1 MNHTASIVP
10 SQQSRPVP
18 RRTPALLA
26 LLVVCAVA
34 VFGWRV
40 IDQAGYTP
48 GSRVGY
54 DLGLTGAV
62 MMLVLFLYPLR
73 KHLRW
78 LRNAGPLR
86 EWLNLHMLLGI
97 CGPLLILFHS
107 RFHIGSINAAVAMI
121 SMLIV
126 AGSGI
131 IGRFIYTRVHHTLH
145 GRKLAARE
153 LRTALAESLAAIQGG
168 KALPLEANS
177 AMEEYETKVNR
188 QSAGAA
194 GRTMKF
200 FTIGWQRRRVAREI
214 HRSLGRQAEA
224 KRLAVQIDEYLVGLQ
239 RVAQFSVYER
249 LFSLWHVLHIP
260 LVALLVVS
268 AVYHVIAVHMY

>member
-1 MNHTASIVP
+1 MNHTASIA
-10 SQQSRPVP
+10 SSKQSRPVP
-18 RRTPALLA
+18 RRIPALLA
-26 LLVVCAVA
+26 LLVICAVA
-34 VFGWRV
+34 VFGWHV
-40 IDQAGYTP
+40 VHQAGYAP
-48 GSRVGY
+48 GSRAGY

-73 KHLRW
+73 KHLPW
-78 LRNAGPLR
+78 LRTAGPLR
-86 EWLNLHMLLGI
+86 DWLNLHMLLGI

-107 RFHIGSINAAVAMI
+107 RLHIGSINAAVAMA

-145 GRKLAARE
+145 GRKLAAKE

-168 KALPLEANS
+168 RQLPPKAKSALED
-177 AMEEYETKVNR
+177 YEASVNR
-188 QSAGAA
+188 AADGAIA
-194 GRTMKF
+194 RVRKF
-200 FTIGWQRRRVAREI
+200 LAVGWQRKRVARTI
-214 HRSLGRQAEA
+214 HRSLGRQAGG
-224 KRLAVQIDEYLVGLQ
+224 RQLAVQIDEYLVGLQ
-239 RVAQFSVYER
+239 RITQLSVYER

-268 AVYHVIAVHMY
+268 AIYHVIAVHMY